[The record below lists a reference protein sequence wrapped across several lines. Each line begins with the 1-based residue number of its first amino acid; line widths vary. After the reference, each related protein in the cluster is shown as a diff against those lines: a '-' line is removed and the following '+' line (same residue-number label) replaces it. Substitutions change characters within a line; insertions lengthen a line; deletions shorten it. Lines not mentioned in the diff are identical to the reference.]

1 MSYIEF
7 CYHSNDDQF
16 RAIMV
21 DVLALAK
28 VQVNLWKNE
37 RIQRQKEEEA
47 RLMVEEM
54 KSGEKAEV
62 PAKA

>member
-1 MSYIEF
+1 MKVPNFLKPFQLSTVMSYIEF

-28 VQVNLWKNE
+28 V
-37 RIQRQKEEEA
+37 
-47 RLMVEEM
+47 
-54 KSGEKAEV
+54 
-62 PAKA
+62 